1 MKVFLTEF
9 RVGNEIYE
17 GPKITAET
25 YEQAEAEAELSNLIV
40 VGMLDLSMIEKEQGR
55 RVLH

>member
-9 RVGNEIYE
+9 RLGHEIYE

-25 YEQAEAEAELSNLIV
+25 NEQAEAEAELSNLIV

>member
-1 MKVFLTEF
+1 MKIFLTEF
-9 RVGNEIYE
+9 RIGNEIYE

-25 YEQAEAEAELSNLIV
+25 YEEAEAEAEFSNLVV
-40 VGMLDLSMIEKEQGR
+40 VGMLDLSMVEKEQGE

>member
-1 MKVFLTEF
+1 MKIFLTEF
-9 RVGNEIYE
+9 RIGNEIYE

-25 YEQAEAEAELSNLIV
+25 YEQAEEEAELSNLIV
-40 VGMLDLSMIEKEQGR
+40 VGMLDLSMSEKEQGT

>member
-1 MKVFLTEF
+1 MKIFLTEF
-9 RVGNEIYE
+9 RIGNEIFE

-25 YEQAEAEAELSNLIV
+25 YEQAEAEAELSNLVV
-40 VGMLDLSMIEKEQGR
+40 VGMLDLSMIEKEHGR

>member
-1 MKVFLTEF
+1 MKVFLTEV
-9 RVGNEIYE
+9 RIGNEIYE

-40 VGMLDLSMIEKEQGR
+40 VGMLDLSRIEKEQGK

>member
-9 RVGNEIYE
+9 RIGNEIYE

-25 YEQAEAEAELSNLIV
+25 YEEAEAEAEFSNLVV
-40 VGMLDLSMIEKEQGR
+40 VGMLDLSMVEKEQGE

>member
-25 YEQAEAEAELSNLIV
+25 YEQAEEEAELSNLIV
-40 VGMLDLSMIEKEQGR
+40 VGMLDLSMSEKEQGT

>member
-9 RVGNEIYE
+9 RIGNEIYE

-40 VGMLDLSMIEKEQGR
+40 VGMLDLSRIEKEQGK

>member
-1 MKVFLTEF
+1 MKLFFTEF
-9 RVGNEIYE
+9 RIGNEIFE

-25 YEQAEAEAELSNLIV
+25 YEEAEAEAELSNLIV
-40 VGMLDLSMIEKEQGR
+40 VGMLDITMTEKEYGR

>member
-9 RVGNEIYE
+9 RIGNEIYE

-40 VGMLDLSMIEKEQGR
+40 VGMLDLSRIEKEQGE